1 MITVVWI
8 TLAVA
13 VGAVW
18 AVAVPERI
26 SRIATVRIG
35 DGKLPPGVETSY
47 AKLVGNLRILY
58 MTATYVVLRGRSR
71 ARRSQPASVEPRSYV
86 LSTNAR
92 NAASGS
98 AAVRTASYGRRNSP
112 SS

>member
-47 AKLVGNLRILY
+47 AKPVGNLRVLY
-58 MTATYVVLRGRSR
+58 MTGDLCGAER
-71 ARRSQPASVEPRSYV
+71 ALEGSPVPARK
-86 LSTNAR
+86 R
-92 NAASGS
+92 
-98 AAVRTASYGRRNSP
+98 
-112 SS
+112 